1 MSSLRKACLRDQV
14 LNMRVTLEPGR
25 RYTLP
30 PLVDRAGRAG
40 KGGTGTSHI
49 FAKADIDVVNAALA
63 TGRPLL
69 LRGEPGI
76 GKSQLARAVAQLTGR
91 AFVST
96 VVDARTEP
104 RDLLYRYD
112 AVRRLAAAQVYG
124 QLETPTPTALDESH
138 FVEPGPLW
146 WAFSWT
152 TAHAQMK
159 RAYKARGGEGDA
171 PTPWPGTD
179 PEAHGVVV
187 LIDEIDKADPSVPN
201 GLLEALG
208 QGCFHPMGRSEPIDQ
223 TGPTPL
229 VVITSNEER
238 TLPGAF
244 LRRCWVRE
252 IRPEGDLAQW
262 LSERGSA
269 HFPKMKKSVVTKAVA
284 QLMGD
289 RANLKGRHLT
299 PPGQAELIDLLR
311 ALDELGPEERTEGQ
325 TLEQAQLDLLE
336 RLAPFAL
343 KKHPKAQPVAAARS
357 RSGEDQE
364 PPSS

>member
-1 MSSLRKACLRDQV
+1 MHIP
-14 LNMRVTLEPGR
+14 LEPGK
-25 RYTLP
+25 RYELP
-30 PLVDRAGRAG
+30 PLVERTAPGR
-40 KGGTGTSHI
+40 KTKSGGGTSHI
-49 FAKADIDVVNAALA
+49 FAKADIDVIKAALA
-63 TGRPLL
+63 TKRPLL

-112 AVRRLAAAQVYG
+112 AVRRLAAAQVQG
-124 QLETPTPTALDESH
+124 RLDAPSPSALAEGN

-146 WAFSWT
+146 WAFSWA
-152 TAHAQMK
+152 TAYTQMEQ
-159 RAYKARGGEGDA
+159 AFAARGGEGDEV
-171 PTPWPGTD
+171 PTPWCPKD
-179 PEAHGVVV
+179 FEPEKDGVVV

-208 QGCFHPMGRSEPIDQ
+208 QGSFHPMGRSKPVDQ
-223 TGPTPL
+223 SGPTPL

-252 IRPEGDLAQW
+252 IRPDGDLGQW
-262 LSERGSA
+262 LTDRGSA
-269 HFPKMKKSVVTKAVA
+269 HFPKMKKTVIAKAVE
-284 QLMGD
+284 QLMED
-289 RANLKGRHLT
+289 RAALKGRHLT

-311 ALDELGPEERTEGQ
+311 ALDELGPLERVKGQ
-325 TLEQAQLDLLE
+325 PLERAQLDLLD
-336 RLAPFAL
+336 RLAPYVL
-343 KKHPKAQPVAAARS
+343 KKHPKAQSVVRERPQAGEAR
-357 RSGEDQE
+357 E
-364 PPSS
+364 PPTS